1 MDPENFLKECLGSRG
16 LNELLGVIKREKQ
29 IQGSNS
35 IISFAQKLFTLSQMK
50 VLEKEFWGRVNILTF

>member
-29 IQGSNS
+29 IQGS
-35 IISFAQKLFTLSQMK
+35 IYFAQRKLS
-50 VLEKEFWGRVNILTF
+50 GAG